1 MRLLVLSPVFPPRGG
16 PGAIRYAHLCHWWA
30 KQGHTVDVV
39 TSRAGWHRDERL
51 LDLLDVPGLTI
62 YRVEGPN
69 VGAWLGAGVGASLG
83 AGIGSRVGA
92 GLGARIGGGL
102 GSGLGAKVFP
112 EFVQRFFSFEVL
124 RDWLKDP
131 NADDGGNVNALWS
144 IANAFKNVRDQVAIP
159 DEHLVSIPGWLG
171 QLESLLKERG
181 SERSYDAFLTTS
193 YPYSA
198 HLAGAIFKM
207 RHADLR
213 WVMELRDPW
222 AGTVFRGR
230 ERGIGSQIDG
240 TLESVCVERADA
252 VSVISPQMLRDLHER
267 YPSLD
272 SERLVVT
279 PNGFAEGTPLA
290 EPPASPPW
298 TFGYTG
304 TFDQHWE
311 PVEPILELFLYLDHD
326 YGLGGEL
333 KLRWA
338 GSADMP
344 SAAVLRKFRQE
355 LPGVL
360 DALGQI
366 PFEHVRAVQE
376 DAQALLLTVAPGAPV
391 FTTKLF
397 EYIDSGR
404 PIVALVAPGDASE
417 LLERAGNVLCIDP
430 GSVAAGARTLG
441 EQLAAAR
448 RGSAP
453 LSFGTRDRSV
463 IGANRYDVLAETF
476 AKSLAG

>member
-1 MRLLVLSPVFPPRGG
+1 MRLLVLAPVFPPRGG
-16 PGAIRYAHLCHWWA
+16 PGAIRYAQFCHWWA
-30 KQGHTVDVV
+30 KRGHIVDVV

-51 LDLLDVPGLTI
+51 LDLLEVPGLTV

-102 GSGLGAKVFP
+102 GSGLGAKVLP
-112 EFVQRFFSFEVL
+112 EFIQRFFSFESL
-124 RDWLKDP
+124 REWLKDP
-131 NADDGGNVNALWS
+131 ATEDSGNANALRS

-159 DEHLVSIPGWLG
+159 DEHLVSIPGWLS
-171 QLESLLKERG
+171 QLESLLKEHN
-181 SERSYDAFLTTS
+181 YDALLTTS

-198 HLAGAIFKM
+198 HIAGAIMKM
-207 RHADLR
+207 RHQELR

-240 TLESVCVERADA
+240 TLESVCIDRADV

-267 YPSLD
+267 YASL
-272 SERLVVT
+272 EPGKNLIVT
-279 PNGFAEGTPLA
+279 PNGFAEGPPLA
-290 EPPASPPW
+290 EPPAPPPW
-298 TFGYTG
+298 SFGYTG

-311 PVEPILELFLYLDHD
+311 PVDPLLELFVHLDHD
-326 YGLGGEL
+326 FGLSGNL

-344 SAAVLRKFRQE
+344 SAQVLRKFRQE

-366 PFEHVRAVQE
+366 PFEQVRAVQE
-376 DAQALLLTVAPGAPV
+376 DSHALLLTVAPGAPV

-397 EYIDSGR
+397 EYINSGR
-404 PIVALVAPGDASE
+404 PIVALVAPGDAGE
-417 LLERAGNVLCIDP
+417 LLDRAGNALCIDP
-430 GSVAAGARTLG
+430 GSIAAGARILG
-441 EQLAAAR
+441 EQL
-448 RGSAP
+448 SAGT
-453 LSFGTRDRSV
+453 LSFGTRNRDAV
-463 IGANRYDVLAETF
+463 KNNRYDVLAETF
-476 AKSLAG
+476 AKTLGPHSTSTE